1 MNRNAKTSKP
11 FAIIANL
18 LLGEFTFKRKLAR
31 IFSADIMGLRLKIQ
45 ALCLIAMAAVLA
57 SGSIAVAK
65 DLWVAGNGSDMNS
78 GTFSRPLF
86 SLEGALKK
94 AGNIRQRSPKTSI
107 RIILRGGQYFLPH
120 TLQICP
126 NLSGTA
132 AHPALITSAKDE
144 HPVLCGGIAVKDWHR
159 AGLVVNLPQ
168 AALGKVWMAKIPT
181 AGGLPLEFRTLWIN
195 GRKGIRARTPNA
207 GDMLPLVV
215 WDKARQTAIIPASSV
230 SAVQKIIGLEMVIDQ
245 VWEIAIL
252 RIKDFKIDGTNAFVT
267 FQQPESRIEFQH
279 PWPPVVVNTNYAAPF
294 FLANAIQFLDSPG
307 EWFADFHAGEIYYWP
322 RDDENLTNATVV
334 APALETLVQVSG
346 TLDKPVSNIQFKG
359 ITFTGATWLRP
370 SEQGHVPLQDGMFM
384 LEAHKLS
391 PRGTSYHPNLDNV
404 AWIGRPPASV
414 SVKNADHI
422 SFERCTF
429 ENLTSAG
436 LDLQSGTHYD
446 LVEGCIF
453 RDIGGNGIQLGKFSD
468 TNVETHLPYDPA
480 DEREVCSDER
490 ISNNFISNCANE
502 DWGCVGICVGY
513 ARQIKIEHN
522 EISNLPYTGI
532 SVGWGWTKMPNALR
546 DNLIL
551 ANSVHDVGKKL
562 GDLGG
567 IYLLSA
573 QSGTVVAENSV
584 FDIVPS
590 KFVPD
595 PNHWF
600 YLYADEGSSF
610 ETFRDNWTPT
620 EKNLR
625 NANGPG
631 NVWTNNGLQVSERT
645 KNAAGLEPAFRD
657 LLLK

>member
-1 MNRNAKTSKP
+1 
-11 FAIIANL
+11 
-18 LLGEFTFKRKLAR
+18 
-31 IFSADIMGLRLKIQ
+31 MGLRLKKQ
-45 ALCLIAMAAVLA
+45 ALCLIAMVAVLA
-57 SGSIAVAK
+57 SGGLAVAE
-65 DLWVAGNGSDMNS
+65 DLWVADNGSDVNP

-86 SLEGALKK
+86 SLEAALKK
-94 AGNIRQRSPKTSI
+94 AGNIRQRSHGIPI
-107 RIILRGGQYFLPH
+107 RIVLRGGQYFLPH
-120 TLQICP
+120 ILQISP
-126 NLSGTA
+126 NLSGIA
-132 AHPALITSAKDE
+132 AHPTLIMSDE
-144 HPVLCGGIAVKDWHR
+144 GEQPVLCGGIAVKDWHR
-159 AGLVVNLPQ
+159 VESIVNLPQ
-168 AALGKVWMAKIPT
+168 AAVGKVWMAKIPT
-181 AGGLPLEFRTLWIN
+181 VDGHPLEFRTLWIN
-195 GRKGIRARTPNA
+195 GRKGIQARTPNA
-207 GDMLPLVV
+207 EDMLPLVA
-215 WDKARQTAIIPASSV
+215 WDKARQIATIPASSV
-230 SAVQKIIGLEMVIDQ
+230 SAVQKITDLEMVIDQ

-252 RIKDFKIDGTNAFVT
+252 RIKDFEIEGTNAFVT
-267 FQQPESRIEFQH
+267 FQQPESKIEFQH
-279 PWPPVVVNTNYAAPF
+279 PWPPVVVNSNYAASF
-294 FLANAIQFLDSPG
+294 FLANSIQFLDSPG
-307 EWFADFHAGEIYYWP
+307 EWFEDFRAGEIYYWP
-322 RDDENLTNATVV
+322 RDDENLTNATVI
-334 APALETLVQVSG
+334 APALEMLIQVSG

-359 ITFTGATWLRP
+359 ITFANTTWLRP
-370 SEQGHVPLQDGMFM
+370 AEQGHVPLQDGMFM

-391 PRGTSYHPNLDNV
+391 PRGTSYHPKLDNV
-404 AWIGRPPASV
+404 AWIGRPPAAV
-414 SVKNADHI
+414 SVKNANHI
-422 SFERCTF
+422 SFERCAF

-436 LDLQSGTHYD
+436 LDFQSGTHED

-453 RDIGGNGIQLGKFSD
+453 RDIGGNGIQLGRFSD
-468 TNVETHLPYDPA
+468 TNVETHLPYNPA

-502 DWGCVGICVGY
+502 DWGCVGISVGY

-532 SVGWGWTKMPNALR
+532 SVGWGWTKMPNALH

-551 ANSVHDVGKKL
+551 ANRVHDIGNKL

-573 QSGTVVAENSV
+573 QPGTVVAENSV

-610 ETFRDNWTPT
+610 ETFRDNWTSS
-620 EKNLR
+620 EKILR

-631 NVWTNNGLQVSERT
+631 NVWTNNGPQVSERI